1 MLGNTPNQTSKF
13 KTKSWVEINDDAC
26 GTYNTNIQIEFK
38 YSMLKSTLCEYR
50 DVYVLVS
57 GTIYVPNTGTAAVW
71 KNRKNMI
78 IKNFAPF
85 TDWISEMNNTQIDNA
100 KDMDEVMPM
109 YNLIEY
115 SNYYFKS
122 SECF

>member
-57 GTIYVPNTGTAAVW
+57 GTIYVPNTGTAAV
-71 KNRKNMI
+71 
-78 IKNFAPF
+78 
-85 TDWISEMNNTQIDNA
+85 
-100 KDMDEVMPM
+100 
-109 YNLIEY
+109 
-115 SNYYFKS
+115 
-122 SECF
+122 